1 MAVCKCLCAGR
12 YVQGVH
18 VRVPR
23 SISGMDGIGLLDGS
37 PPEVIMTVCFLAA
50 L

>member
-1 MAVCKCLCAGR
+1 M
-12 YVQGVH
+12 QGVH

-23 SISGMDGIGLLDGS
+23 SISGMDGIEGLLDGS
-37 PPEVIMTVCFLAA
+37 PPEVILIVCFLAA